1 MSNADEDVLAGLSST
16 VIQHEAER
24 QAQADA
30 EGGLRIRDLD
40 ELPGVGGEPMPLRK
54 GIAAGGVGVI
64 GVLGLLDA
72 FDAVHITIPALLGPE
87 IQETFDLSDTGLAV
101 MGVGGLITTTLFA
114 VPMGRLADRVD
125 RMKLVGIATIY
136 WSVLMAVRGFQ
147 SVPFMY
153 FLIGVLIG
161 IGTANTQPVQGAVLA
176 DAYPIEA
183 RGRIYALKN
192 ILGRSG
198 ERLSPLLIGVLM
210 LLVDDNWRWAYWVF
224 SIPTFLLGVAALRV
238 KDPPRGQY
246 EQQSVLGEVMV
257 EEDPPP
263 MALSAVWHRLMAIQ
277 TIKLAWFAF
286 SAVVFAI
293 IGQGFLRNLY
303 LEDRFDLSP
312 FERALVG
319 VVPGVLALAAA
330 PLLATR
336 YDHLYQQDPAKGLRF
351 VGALFIP
358 LALFIPVQ
366 YAMPSAVAFALV
378 GIIPGVLE
386 VVIFGM
392 VAPLFTSVVPYR
404 LRAQSIALSMVVIFL
419 GGGVLGPILAGLLS
433 DATDER
439 TAIILI
445 SVPAKLIGGFLLMW
459 GSRSIHHDLSLVV
472 DELEKDKADLDRR
485 LANPGAIPALQI
497 RDIDHSYGSV
507 QVLFDVGFAVAPGE
521 SLALLGTNGAGKST
535 ILKVISGLEVP
546 SRGLIRHHG
555 HDITLTSPQVRVA
568 RGIHQLPG
576 GHGVFGP
583 LTVRENLNMATWVHR
598 RDRDQSQARIDGV
611 LPVFPQ
617 LTERLDEPA
626 HDLSGGQQQMLAL
639 AMVLLHEPDILL
651 IDELS
656 LGLAP
661 AVVSE
666 LLDIITELRS
676 QGQTMIIVEQSLNIA
691 LALADR
697 AVFLEK
703 GRVRFDGPT
712 VELAD
717 SDIARA
723 VFLGDDR

>member
-1 MSNADEDVLAGLSST
+1 MSEPGEDTLADLSTT
-16 VIQHEAER
+16 VIRHEAER
-24 QAQADA
+24 QA
-30 EGGLRIRDLD
+30 ETEPGLRIRDLD
-40 ELPGVGGEPMPLRK
+40 ELPGVGDAPMSLRQAV
-54 GIAAGGVGVI
+54 GTGGVGVI

-87 IQETFDLSDTGLAV
+87 IQDTFDLSDTGLAV
-101 MGVGGLITTTLFA
+101 IGTGGLITATLFA

-153 FLIGVLIG
+153 FLIGMLIG

-176 DAYPIEA
+176 DAYPIES
-183 RGRIYALKN
+183 RGRIYAVKN

-198 ERLSPLLIGVLM
+198 ERLSPLLIGLLM

-224 SIPTFLLGVAALRV
+224 SIPTFILGIIALRV
-238 KDPPRGQY
+238 SDPPRGQF
-246 EQQSVLGEVMV
+246 EQKSVLGEVM
-257 EEDPPP
+257 EEDDTPP
-263 MALSAVWHRLMAIQ
+263 MALSAVWKRLMAIQ

-312 FERALVG
+312 FERALVS
-319 VVPGVLALAAA
+319 VVPGVLALIAA
-330 PLLATR
+330 PLLAGY
-336 YDHLYQQDPAKGLRF
+336 YDRLYQQDPARSLRF
-351 VGALFIP
+351 VGMLFIP
-358 LALFIPVQ
+358 LALFIPIQ
-366 YAMPSAVAFALV
+366 YAMPNAVAFAIV
-378 GIIPGVLE
+378 GIVPGVLE

-419 GGGVLGPILAGLLS
+419 GGGVLGPIIAGLLS

-439 TAIILI
+439 TAILLV
-445 SVPAKLIGGFLLMW
+445 SVPAKLIGGALLIW
-459 GSRSIHHDLSLVV
+459 GSRSIRHDLSLVV
-472 DELEKDKADLDRR
+472 EELEKDKADLDRR
-485 LANPGAIPALQI
+485 QAHPDAIPALQV
-497 RDIDHSYGSV
+497 RDIDHSYGPV
-507 QVLFDVGFAVAPGE
+507 QILFDVGFEVAPGE

-535 ILKVISGLEVP
+535 LLKVISGLEVP
-546 SRGLIRHHG
+546 SRGLLRHHG
-555 HDITLTSPQVRVA
+555 YDITLTSPQTRVR

-576 GHGVFGP
+576 GHGVFAP
-583 LTVRENLNMATWVHR
+583 LTVTENLNMAAWVHR
-598 RDRDQSQARIDGV
+598 RDHDETNARIDGV

-617 LTERLDEPA
+617 LADRLDDRA
-626 HDLSGGQQQMLAL
+626 GDLSGGQQQMLAL

-666 LLDIITELRS
+666 LLDIVATLRE

-697 AVFLEK
+697 AIFLEK
-703 GRVRFDGPT
+703 GRVQFDGPT
-712 VELAD
+712 DQLAD